1 MKKIKFLSV
10 LAIVLSVFAVFSAC
24 VDDSSSSSS
33 KRDSS
38 QIEKDGQAALTFVS
52 INDIHGYIEQDDNGK
67 GGLSNTAYMIDKM
80 SAFYGDDDDETTTR
94 DDVVLFANGDIFQG
108 TAISNMSR
116 GAAVVAAMNEMG
128 FDGMGI
134 GNHEFDWGL
143 NTITKYWDGQNSD
156 IKANFPLVTSNISQK
171 SADNTLLGDLSDD
184 DNILPY
190 TVVEKMGVKVG
201 LIGAIGPCENSI
213 LQTMVADYTFEDVT
227 QSVKN
232 AALAL
237 KNEGADIISVNIHYG
252 NVDDPT
258 RYGANRNIASLKDND
273 GDYLVDI
280 IFNGHTHS
288 RQKAYIERPDGSF
301 VPIVQGG
308 CNNNAVAY
316 VKLVYDKDEDQ
327 VSFKGYGY
335 EYVSTAN
342 DNYDFNVQN
351 VITNYTNN
359 LLNSLPSLAKSA
371 VTPSRSDFY
380 DYVADI
386 MLSAFESDY
395 CISNFGGIRSNG
407 NIRSGEAIKESN
419 LYEVIPFD
427 NAVYYI
433 EMQGNSIY
441 EHYKNNNSSC
451 FYGVNEGAKDIS
463 YLKGN
468 TNYYTV
474 SVIDYV
480 YTGKYF
486 DAYRSGVRNETNT
499 LIQLRELLIEDVTE
513 YGRANTAWNPAKG
526 SKLSKHEW

>member
-1 MKKIKFLSV
+1 MKRIKFLSV
-10 LAIVLSVFAVFSAC
+10 LAIIVSVIAAFSAC
-24 VDDSSSSSS
+24 VDSSSSSSS

-38 QIEKDGQAALTFVS
+38 QIENDGQAALTFVS
-52 INDIHGYIEQDDNGK
+52 INDIHGYIEQDDSGE

-80 SAFYGDDDDETTTR
+80 SAFYGDNDDETTTR

-143 NTITKYWDGQNSD
+143 SEITKYWDGQNSD
-156 IKANFPLVTSNISQK
+156 IKANFPLITSNIAQK

-190 TVVEKMGVKVG
+190 TIVEKMGVKVG

-213 LQTMVADYTFEDVT
+213 LQKMVADYTFEDVT
-227 QSVKN
+227 QSVKT

-237 KNEGADIISVNIHYG
+237 KDEGADIISVNIHYG
-252 NVDDPT
+252 NADDPT
-258 RYGANRNIASLKDND
+258 HYDANRNIASLKDND

-301 VPIVQGG
+301 VPVVQGG
-308 CNNNAVAY
+308 CNNKAVAY
-316 VKLVYDKDEDQ
+316 VKLVYDKAEDQ

-335 EYVSTAN
+335 EYVSTVG
-342 DNYDFNVQN
+342 DNYDLNVQN
-351 VITNYTNN
+351 VITDYTNN
-359 LLNSLPSLAKSA
+359 LLNSLPELAKSA
-371 VTPSRSDFY
+371 VTPTKSDFY

-407 NIRSGEAIKESN
+407 NIRAGEAIKESN
-419 LYEVIPFD
+419 LYEIIPFD

-433 EMQGNSIY
+433 EMQGNAIY
-441 EHYKNNNSSC
+441 EHYRNNNGSC
-451 FYGVNEGAKDIS
+451 FYGVNEGAIDIS
-463 YLKGN
+463 ELKGN
-468 TNYYTV
+468 TNYFTV

-486 DAYRSGVRNETNT
+486 DAYRSGVRKETNT

-513 YGRANTAWNPAKG
+513 YGRSNTAWNPANG
-526 SKLSKHEW
+526 SKLNKHEW